1 MTERENLIRNIQ
13 ESAHIAEQM
22 RNVEAELLKCVES
35 ADKYSVNKKPSVIT
49 IIAAVID
56 LIIILF
62 GGGFETAN
70 GGLFIIICSV
80 IVAKYVLTVVLSTLF
95 VKNIKNKAARLDA
108 EHTKLRNDQSMQW
121 LPDKY
126 RNSTDFNMIAS
137 YLKNDRAD
145 TLREAINILEQE
157 SHYRRMENAAAMG
170 AYYYSQN

>member
-1 MTERENLIRNIQ
+1 MIERENLIKNIQ

-22 RNVEAELLKCVES
+22 RNVEEELLKCVES

-49 IIAAVID
+49 IIAAIID

-62 GGGFETAN
+62 GGGFETVV
-70 GGLFIIICSV
+70 GGLLIIACTI
-80 IVAKYVLTVVLSTLF
+80 IVAKYVLTLLLSTLF

-108 EHTKLRNDQSMQW
+108 EHTRLRNDQSMQW
-121 LPDKY
+121 LPDTY

-137 YLKNDRAD
+137 YIKNDRAD

-157 SHYRRMENAAAMG
+157 THYRRMEKAAAMG
-170 AYYYSQN
+170 ANYYSQN